1 MPLKVFLKEENLMEQ
16 TNGKTRVEKYTHD
29 IHNKVY
35 QKSERN
41 VFSNRS

>member
-1 MPLKVFLKEENLMEQ
+1 MPLKVFLKQENLMEQ

-35 QKSERN
+35 QKGERN